1 MLNISSI
8 PIRSALY
15 IHSIFFLNH
24 LDCFEATEDATF
36 CAEQGKYIINDMIVL
51 GMIAHS
57 NPLLY

>member
-36 CAEQGKYIINDMIVL
+36 CAEQGKVL